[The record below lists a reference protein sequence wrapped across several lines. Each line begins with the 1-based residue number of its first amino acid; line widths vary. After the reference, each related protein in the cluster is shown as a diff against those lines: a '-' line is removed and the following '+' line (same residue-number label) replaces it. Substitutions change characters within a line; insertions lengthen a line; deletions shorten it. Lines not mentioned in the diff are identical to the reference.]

1 MMRKKMLLMFVLTY
15 LIVLF
20 AASHTIAQDFNFASK
35 AQLLMDTNSRKI
47 LYQNNI
53 HHDVARKPLDLSMG
67 RKRGFVIF
75 LSLIFFL
82 CTDFVFI

>member
-1 MMRKKMLLMFVLTY
+1 MRKKMLLMFVLTY

-47 LYQNNI
+47 LYQNDI
-53 HHDVARKPLDLSMG
+53 HHDVAQKAPAFTHGEEVRLRRS
-67 RKRGFVIF
+67 F
-75 LSLIFFL
+75 L
-82 CTDFVFI
+82 

>member
-1 MMRKKMLLMFVLTY
+1 MRKKMLLMFVLTY

-53 HHDVARKPLDLSMG
+53 HHDVARKPLRSRMG
-67 RKRGFVIF
+67 RKCGSVVPFFNIF
-75 LSLIFFL
+75 PTI
-82 CTDFVFI
+82 